1 MTELRRETH
10 CRVGIDLFLRLPMN
24 SSFFMAAAAAMTNW
38 EAVMSVGGVQL

>member
-24 SSFFMAAAAAMTNW
+24 SSFFMAAAAAMTNSL
-38 EAVMSVGGVQL
+38 MSVGGVRP